1 MQTLTISGQSDSE
14 LEARLV
20 DIAQRVAAANSRHEH
35 RARRRFRDPDLRK
48 YLERMSDA
56 LSDLTRLLLT
66 ASLPTEQRRRL
77 PVLLEV
83 AHACLDEV
91 TTETAWSLLHDFE
104 LLLIEAGDAQV
115 ICGLV
120 AGELQWRKAQTSWLT
135 WDALFKGDEAKCKA
149 LDLYVEGAAIPSA
162 DLESARHKLLALYR
176 ARHNDEEAHRSR
188 ATLRG
193 QNLLVLTSLLLL
205 LLPLFLLAYRHGAN
219 PRPST
224 WTLVMLPLAGALGA
238 GISGTLKARD
248 RLTREADIR
257 RFRYGLIAQLLVG
270 GSSAVIVVTLLQAK
284 LVTIGHVNVGPHQS
298 VAQAAFGLV
307 AGFSEP
313 FVLDTIGR
321 ATKLG
326 SSQDA
331 SDKSKTSK

>member
-1 MQTLTISGQSDSE
+1 MVTFTVSGQSASE
-14 LEARLV
+14 LEARLLVVSQEV
-20 DIAQRVAAANSRHEH
+20 DDAISTLEQRW
-35 RARRRFRDPDLRK
+35 RRPFRDPDTRK
-48 YLERMSDA
+48 YLERISDA

-66 ASLPTEQRRRL
+66 GSFPAEQQRRL
-77 PVLLEV
+77 LVLLDV
-83 AHACLDEV
+83 AHARLNEV
-91 TTETAWSLLHDFE
+91 TTESVWLLLRDFQ
-104 LLLIEAGDAQV
+104 LLLIAVGDAEV

-135 WDALFKGDEAKCKA
+135 WDSLFKGDEGKSKA
-149 LDLYVEGAAIPSA
+149 LDLYLEGIAIPQN
-162 DLESARHKLLALYR
+162 DLESARRKLLSLYR
-176 ARHNDEEAHRSR
+176 ARRNDEEAHRSR
-188 ATLRG
+188 ASLRG
-193 QNLLVLTSLLLL
+193 QNLLALTSLLLL
-205 LLPLFLLAYRHGAN
+205 LLPLFLVFYWYASD

-224 WTLVMLPLAGALGA
+224 WTVVMLPFAGALGA

-270 GSSAVIVVTLLQAK
+270 GAAAVIVVTLMQAN
-284 LVTIGHVNVGPHQS
+284 LVSIGDVSVGPEQV
-298 VAQAAFGLV
+298 VAQAAFGLL

-321 ATKLG
+321 AAKLG

-331 SDKSKTSK
+331 SAKSLTF